1 MRGLFSLCLEKK
13 RKKKGSFRYA
23 FVVVKV
29 LIQIFWDLLCGLWR
43 FLRRQNFFLYIN
55 MNNDISGEEICKSS
69 VKGTEGSSVILFGVF
84 DSENN
89 LSSNI
94 QQFQIVKV
102 TKYDET

>member
-1 MRGLFSLCLEKK
+1 
-13 RKKKGSFRYA
+13 
-23 FVVVKV
+23 
-29 LIQIFWDLLCGLWR
+29 
-43 FLRRQNFFLYIN
+43 